1 MRRVKKFR
9 FLLVILIV
17 ICELKSFA
25 NGFLN
30 TSMIVPALQMVFGLS
45 GLLEM
50 NYGDP
55 LLKSSYDY
63 VIVGAGPAGCV
74 LANRLS
80 EDTRRTVLL
89 LEIGKGEIPMFS
101 DPPLLGPLL
110 ASTNYNF
117 GYQTEVQKYGC
128 QGLRNKRC
136 SWAHGRGIGGSSII
150 NNVIYT
156 RGSKKEYDSWA
167 KAGNT
172 GWGWDDMLPYFKK
185 LEKSNIHDFDRNGF
199 HGHTGRLSIEDCPF
213 RSEIADAVVKG
224 AQQAGYRYLDYN
236 AGDLIGVSYLQA
248 HTRKGHRATAGNSYL
263 KDIIHRPNLHILT
276 RSWVT
281 KVLMDTRTK
290 QATGVRFV
298 NGKRSY
304 TVYATKE
311 VILSA
316 GAFESAKLL
325 MLSGVGP
332 AKHLQKHDIKVVQNL
347 PVGKQVTEHGGVFGP
362 VFIVHND
369 PDGLHSLEQLASIG
383 EISKFR
389 EGRGPMTSN
398 SVETLM
404 YIKSPVAED
413 PDPELP
419 DVEIMQAF
427 ITFGFDSSPSTKF
440 AYQLSDEVDEAYFR
454 PLNNMRA
461 FMYLPMLLRAR
472 AKGKLRLKSTNPF
485 HHPDFKYQYFED
497 ERDVDA
503 LVYGILHAINVT
515 SQPAFKHL
523 GVELYAK
530 KVPGCVHL
538 KFNTWD
544 YWRCH
549 VRTLTATFQ
558 HQVATCKMGPASD
571 PEAVVDHR
579 LRVHGIKRLRVA
591 DVGIIPTS
599 PTGHT
604 SAHSFVI
611 GEKAADMIKE
621 DNGDYGHKSL

>member
-1 MRRVKKFR
+1 MFSDWVARGDLLLTAVSDRLKLSKMRRVKKFR

-213 RSEIADAVVKG
+213 R
-224 AQQAGYRYLDYN
+224 
-236 AGDLIGVSYLQA
+236 
-248 HTRKGHRATAGNSYL
+248 
-263 KDIIHRPNLHILT
+263 
-276 RSWVT
+276 
-281 KVLMDTRTK
+281 
-290 QATGVRFV
+290 
-298 NGKRSY
+298 
-304 TVYATKE
+304 
-311 VILSA
+311 
-316 GAFESAKLL
+316 
-325 MLSGVGP
+325 
-332 AKHLQKHDIKVVQNL
+332 
-347 PVGKQVTEHGGVFGP
+347 
-362 VFIVHND
+362 
-369 PDGLHSLEQLASIG
+369 
-383 EISKFR
+383 
-389 EGRGPMTSN
+389 
-398 SVETLM
+398 
-404 YIKSPVAED
+404 
-413 PDPELP
+413 
-419 DVEIMQAF
+419 
-427 ITFGFDSSPSTKF
+427 
-440 AYQLSDEVDEAYFR
+440 
-454 PLNNMRA
+454 
-461 FMYLPMLLRAR
+461 
-472 AKGKLRLKSTNPF
+472 
-485 HHPDFKYQYFED
+485 
-497 ERDVDA
+497 
-503 LVYGILHAINVT
+503 
-515 SQPAFKHL
+515 
-523 GVELYAK
+523 
-530 KVPGCVHL
+530 
-538 KFNTWD
+538 
-544 YWRCH
+544 
-549 VRTLTATFQ
+549 
-558 HQVATCKMGPASD
+558 
-571 PEAVVDHR
+571 
-579 LRVHGIKRLRVA
+579 
-591 DVGIIPTS
+591 
-599 PTGHT
+599 
-604 SAHSFVI
+604 
-611 GEKAADMIKE
+611 
-621 DNGDYGHKSL
+621 